1 MSVRIGLEIHVQLNT
16 LKTKLFCSTPS
27 DYHDKPPNTVVC
39 PVCLGMPGT
48 LPVVNRK
55 AIEAALM
62 VALALNCEIAPRI
75 LFVRK
80 HYFYPDLPKNY
91 QISQFDGPG
100 MFPYARRG
108 WLRIS
113 VGGRTKVVRI
123 RRINIEE
130 DPGKL
135 TYPTGSMLTS
145 PYSLVDYNRSGMP
158 LLEIVT
164 EPDMESPQEAR
175 AFVEKLLAILDYLGV
190 CDHRKEGAFRV
201 DANVSIE
208 GGARVEIKNIGSAK
222 DVERALEFEIAR
234 QRSVLAS
241 GGEVRRE
248 TRHWDPV
255 RKVTVPIR
263 VKEVEED
270 YRYFPDPDLPPI
282 DVPRSWLE
290 EIARRMPE
298 LPDQRI
304 ERFVKQYGIDEYR
317 ATVLVLNKSLADL
330 FEECAKSY
338 RDYKKLAD
346 WLITDF
352 LRWVKEL
359 GIDLSSRKV
368 EPRAIVSL
376 LRVLDEGRIS
386 VRMAKELLPK
396 VIAENLDVEEY
407 VRRTGMEKISD
418 VEQLKRVVE
427 EVFKENPKAVRDA
440 LRNRK
445 AVNFLVGAVMRK
457 TRGRADPQLTLRL
470 IMEKLE
476 EVAKSGGQEG

>member
-1 MSVRIGLEIHVQLNT
+1 MSVRIGLEIHVQLNK
-16 LKTKLFCSTPS
+16 LNTKLFCPTPT
-27 DYHDKPPNTVVC
+27 DYHGKPPNTLVC

-48 LPVVNRK
+48 LPVVNRR
-55 AIEAALM
+55 AVEAAIM
-62 VALALNCEIAPRI
+62 VALALNCEIAPKI
-75 LFVRK
+75 IFVRK

-91 QISQFDGPG
+91 QISQYDGPG
-100 MFPYARRG
+100 MYPYARRG
-108 WLRIS
+108 WLRIR
-113 VGGRTKVVRI
+113 VGGRTKIVRI

-130 DPGKL
+130 DPGKI

-175 AFVEKLLAILDYLGV
+175 AFVEKLIAVLDYLGV
-190 CDHRKEGAFRV
+190 CDHGKEGAFRV

-208 GGARVEIKNIGSAK
+208 GGARVEVKNIGSARE
-222 DVERALEFEIAR
+222 VEKALEFEITR
-234 QRSVLAS
+234 QRSIVS
-241 GGEVRRE
+241 TGGVVRRE

-255 RKVTVPIR
+255 RKVTVPVR
-263 VKEVEED
+263 TKEFEED

-282 DVPRSWLE
+282 EIPRSLVE
-290 EIARRMPE
+290 EIARKMPE

-304 ERFVKQYGIDEYR
+304 ERFCKQYGLDEYR

-330 FEECAKSY
+330 FEECARMY
-338 RDYKKLAD
+338 NDYKKLAD

-359 GIDLSSRKV
+359 GVDLSRRSV
-368 EPRAIVSL
+368 EPKAVVSL
-376 LRVLDEGRIS
+376 LRAMDKGLIS

-396 VIAENLDVEEY
+396 VISENLYVEDY
-407 VRRTGMEKISD
+407 VRRTGLEKIGD
-418 VEQLKRVVE
+418 EATIRKLVE
-427 EVFKENPKAVRDA
+427 EVFRENPKAVEDA

-445 AVNFLVGAVMRK
+445 AVNYLVGAVMRK
-457 TRGRADPQLTLRL
+457 TRGRADPQLTLRVIEEL
-470 IMEKLE
+470 LE
-476 EVAKSGGQEG
+476 RIRRDRGV

>member
-16 LKTKLFCSTPS
+16 LRTKLFCSTPS
-27 DYHDKPPNTVVC
+27 DYHDKPPNTLVC

-48 LPVVNRK
+48 LPVVNRR
-55 AIEAALM
+55 AIEAAIM

-91 QISQFDGPG
+91 QISQYDGPG
-100 MFPYARRG
+100 MFPYARKG

-113 VGGRTKVVRI
+113 AGGRTKIVRI

-175 AFVEKLLAILDYLGV
+175 AFVEKLIAVLDYLGV

-234 QRSVLAS
+234 QRSVVAS
-241 GGEVRRE
+241 GGKVRRE

-263 VKEVEED
+263 IKEVEED

-282 DVPRSWLE
+282 DVPRSWIE
-290 EIARRMPE
+290 EIAEKMPE

-317 ATVLVLNKSLADL
+317 AAVLVLNKRLADL
-330 FEECAKSY
+330 FEECAKMY

-352 LRWVKEL
+352 LRWVKDL
-359 GIDLSSRKV
+359 GIDLESKKV
-368 EPRAIVSL
+368 EPIAIVKL
-376 LRVLDEGRIS
+376 LRTLDEGRIS
-386 VRMAKELLPK
+386 IRMAKELLPK

-407 VRRTGMEKISD
+407 IKRTGMEKISD
-418 VEQLKRVVE
+418 VETLKRVIE
-427 EVFKENPKAVRDA
+427 EVFRENPKAVKDA
-440 LRNRK
+440 LKNKK

-457 TRGRADPQLTLRL
+457 TRGRADPQLTVKL
-470 IMEKLE
+470 IEEKLRE
-476 EVAKSGGQEG
+476 IAREI

>member
-1 MSVRIGLEIHVQLNT
+1 MGVKIGLEIHVQLNT
-16 LKTKLFCSTPS
+16 LKTKLFCSTPA
-27 DYHDKPPNTVVC
+27 DYHDKPPNTLVC

-55 AIEAALM
+55 AVEAAIM
-62 VALALNCEIAPRI
+62 VALALNCEIAPKI

-91 QISQFDGPG
+91 QISQYDGPG
-100 MFPYARRG
+100 MFPYARNG
-108 WLRIS
+108 WLKIS
-113 VGGRTKVVRI
+113 VGGKTKVVRI

-130 DPGKL
+130 DPGKI

-164 EPDMESPQEAR
+164 EPDMETPQEAR
-175 AFVEKLLAILDYLGV
+175 AFVEKLIAVLDYLGV

-201 DANVSIE
+201 DANVSID

-234 QRSVLAS
+234 QRSVVMS
-241 GGEVRRE
+241 GGEVKRE
-248 TRHWDPV
+248 TRHWDAV

-282 DVPRSWLE
+282 DIPRSWIE
-290 EIARRMPE
+290 EIAKKMPE

-304 ERFVKQYGIDEYR
+304 ERFIKQYGIDEYR
-317 ATVLVLNKSLADL
+317 ATVLVLNKRLADL
-330 FEECAKSY
+330 FEECTKSY

-352 LRWVKEL
+352 LRWIKEMN
-359 GIDLSSRKV
+359 IDLAVKKV
-368 EPRAIVSL
+368 EPSAIVKL
-376 LRVLDEGRIS
+376 LKILDEGKIS
-386 VRMAKELLPK
+386 IRMAKELLPK

-407 VRRTGMEKISD
+407 IKKQGLEKISD
-418 VEQLKRVVE
+418 IETIKKIVE
-427 EVFKENPKAVRDA
+427 EVFKENPKAVKDA
-440 LRNRK
+440 LKNRK
-445 AVNFLVGAVMRK
+445 AINYLVGAVMKK
-457 TRGRADPQLTLRL
+457 TRGRADPQLT
-470 IMEKLE
+470 IKIIEDKLKE
-476 EVAKSGGQEG
+476 LLQ